1 MTIAEMIRTGAPF
14 VSGGRFVFEAYSS
27 FRYNRRYNF
36 VGSVSFGE
44 PSRRDSSF
52 PRRTRVPLPGE
63 DPLCLRSI
71 FLPLPLTFERACRL
85 IIDERLYRVCLYR
98 SKTGRSFAKYST
110 QHCVVPNARGRDRAL
125 GPSRRT
131 PRSSANVENFCDARI
146 KEQLPATKASRRRSR
161 PSSGDWMLE
170 SRTGSGWLARILMQL
185 G

>member
-63 DPLCLRSI
+63 DPLCPLRLS
-71 FLPLPLTFERACRL
+71 PSSLTFERVCRL

-98 SKTGRSFAKYST
+98 SKTGRSFAKYS
-110 QHCVVPNARGRDRAL
+110 QHCVVPNARGRDR
-125 GPSRRT
+125 GPSG
-131 PRSSANVENFCDARI
+131 PRAGPRALS
-146 KEQLPATKASRRRSR
+146 
-161 PSSGDWMLE
+161 
-170 SRTGSGWLARILMQL
+170 
-185 G
+185 